1 MTKVE
6 VGNPLIRLQ
15 TVDSTNNYAA
25 QLIKQGSV
33 QEGTVILAVHQTQG
47 RGQAGGS
54 WQSEEGVNLLMSA
67 ILKPDFLPADKQFY
81 LSMCIA
87 TAIADFVERFGVQAM
102 IKWPNDIL
110 IRKNKVAGILIEN
123 TLMKENLAYAI
134 VGIGLNVNQT
144 EFPADI
150 PHPTS
155 LKLETG
161 TDINLQTLLTG
172 FFGKLNFHINRLYK
186 GSFAAIRLDYL
197 NRLWRLNTWAVYAD
211 YTGEFEGRIID
222 VTETGELV
230 VMRRN
235 GDTRNHWFKEITFID
250 SDQ

>member
-1 MTKVE
+1 MKKVE

-47 RGQAGGS
+47 KGQAGS
-54 WQSEEGVNLLMSA
+54 RWLSEEGANLLLSA

-87 TAIADFVERFGVQAM
+87 TAIADFIERYNVPAM
-102 IKWPNDIL
+102 IKWPNDIM
-110 IRKNKVAGILIEN
+110 IRKRKVGGILIEN
-123 TLMKENLAYAI
+123 TIMKENLAYAI
-134 VGIGLNVNQT
+134 IGIGLNVNQT
-144 EFPADI
+144 VFPEDL
-150 PHPTS
+150 PNPTS

-161 TDINLQTLLTG
+161 TEISLQTSLTSL
-172 FFGKLNFHINRLYK
+172 FGKLNFHINQLYK
-186 GSFAAIRLDYL
+186 GSFAPIKLDYL
-197 NRLWRLNTWAVYAD
+197 NKLWRMNTWAAYAD
-211 YTGEFEGRIID
+211 YSGEFEGRIID

-235 GDTRNHWFKEITFID
+235 GETKNHWFKEITFVD